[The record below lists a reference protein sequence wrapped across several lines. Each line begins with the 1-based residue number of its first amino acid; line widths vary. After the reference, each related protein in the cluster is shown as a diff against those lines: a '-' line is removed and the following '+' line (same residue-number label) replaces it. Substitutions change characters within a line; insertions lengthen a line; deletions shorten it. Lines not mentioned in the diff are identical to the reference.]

1 MQADRFGQAASTRA
15 PLVSLVIVLLLLA
28 TVAAC
33 GRSAPGGD
41 GHAATVEALAAL
53 AAQTATAEAQTGAL
67 AATQTALPPTETATL
82 PPTPT
87 EEVVEVTATPDLAGT
102 AAVEAAATDTA
113 AAPIL
118 AQLPTY
124 GVDPANGRLAWTHPP
139 VTIQAS
145 GYLSYTYANQH
156 IATVAQ
162 DFVVSADVTWNT
174 RFGTAGCGYV
184 LRSDGDTEGNYD
196 QYVALFIRGGSGE
209 LFFAIMQDG
218 EVLRN
223 EITNINANAHDPAF
237 EWQNDTT
244 NRFTVVGRGNTFSFY
259 SNGSYLGDVTPSVAY
274 ERGFIAFVGLNESGT
289 TMCRYD
295 DAWLWLIE

>member
-1 MQADRFGQAASTRA
+1 MQAHNSQKGPAASAR
-15 PLVSLVIVLLLLA
+15 LLSLVLSLFLLA

-33 GRSAPGGD
+33 GSSGPGGD
-41 GHAATVEALAAL
+41 EHAATVEALSAL
-53 AAQTATAEAQTGAL
+53 AAQTATSEAEAGAL
-67 AATQTALPPTETATL
+67 AATQTALPPAETATL

-87 EEVVEVTATPDLAGT
+87 EAAVETTATPDAVAT
-102 AAVEAAATDTA
+102 AAVETAATATA

-118 AQLPTY
+118 AELPAY
-124 GVDPANGRLAWTHPP
+124 GVDPANGRLAWIHPP

-145 GYLSYTYANQH
+145 GYMSYTYANQN

-184 LRSDGDTEGNYD
+184 LRSDGDAEGDYD

-223 EITNINANAHDPAF
+223 EITNINANALDPAF

-289 TMCRYD
+289 TTCQYD
-295 DAWLWLIE
+295 NAWLWLIE